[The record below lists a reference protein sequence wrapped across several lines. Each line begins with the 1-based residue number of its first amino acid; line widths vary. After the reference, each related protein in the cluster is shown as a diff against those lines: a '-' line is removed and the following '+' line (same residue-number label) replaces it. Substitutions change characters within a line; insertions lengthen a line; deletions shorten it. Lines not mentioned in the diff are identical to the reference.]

1 MNKKKNIKLLIA
13 IFCIINLITLLIF
26 PPHVKAETQAENVDT
41 QKSEVIYAN
50 LDSAGQVKGVYV
62 VNNFSSNS
70 EGKIKDYGDY
80 SAVESLALSGNV
92 SQDSDLITV
101 NKTEQSYYYKGI
113 MENQEIPWD
122 ISIRHELDGNEI
134 SAKEIA
140 GQSGDWKL
148 TLTIKHNDAIK
159 ENAWAENLLLQISVN
174 LSNNVAQDVIA
185 ENGMLAEAGSN
196 KMITF
201 MMMPDAEEMDFEI
214 KAKVKDF
221 SLPAIQI
228 GAVPFSLDMLEF
240 EMPNISDNEEFK
252 EFKEA
257 TELLADGSQQ
267 FADGIAELKD
277 GSLQLTDGLN
287 QITDSGGQLAAG
299 GDSLETGLRD
309 FTGGLSK
316 LSTQGHQLV
325 VGAENLKNAA
335 SQIDQ
340 GFQGLSAG
348 NELVAGSTQIQQG
361 IEGMSAGLTQI
372 KVEEL
377 NNAIQAL
384 SSLEEQVSQFNAQL
398 STITE
403 SFSQLNEGLKG
414 IIGGLETYQSY
425 VTRASILAGTQL
437 TEEMIAENLA
447 SQAILQYIAGVNENA
462 LTPTIQSLQ
471 QIQASLEGQL
481 AAMPIQD
488 MQTAIDQLSGLSE
501 LTSLAGLLDS
511 LDGVASLNTQY
522 SNFHQ
527 GLVQYVGGVNSLS
540 AGYNNGTQ
548 QSFYP
553 GLTTYLSGISQ
564 YVGGVST
571 IDGHSAGLNSGMHE
585 YNAGNKQYIAG
596 IKEWS
601 AGYNQ
606 FTDGI
611 SALGEPINQL
621 A

>member
-1 MNKKKNIKLLIA
+1 
-13 IFCIINLITLLIF
+13 
-26 PPHVKAETQAENVDT
+26 
-41 QKSEVIYAN
+41 
-50 LDSAGQVKGVYV
+50 
-62 VNNFSSNS
+62 
-70 EGKIKDYGDY
+70 
-80 SAVESLALSGNV
+80 
-92 SQDSDLITV
+92 
-101 NKTEQSYYYKGI
+101 
-113 MENQEIPWD
+113 
-122 ISIRHELDGNEI
+122 
-134 SAKEIA
+134 
-140 GQSGDWKL
+140 
-148 TLTIKHNDAIK
+148 
-159 ENAWAENLLLQISVN
+159 
-174 LSNNVAQDVIA
+174 
-185 ENGMLAEAGSN
+185 MLAEVGSN

-316 LSTQGHQLV
+316 LFTQGHQLV

-403 SFSQLNEGLKG
+403 SFSQLMK
-414 IIGGLETYQSY
+414 
-425 VTRASILAGTQL
+425 V
-437 TEEMIAENLA
+437 
-447 SQAILQYIAGVNENA
+447 
-462 LTPTIQSLQ
+462 
-471 QIQASLEGQL
+471 
-481 AAMPIQD
+481 
-488 MQTAIDQLSGLSE
+488 
-501 LTSLAGLLDS
+501 
-511 LDGVASLNTQY
+511 
-522 SNFHQ
+522 
-527 GLVQYVGGVNSLS
+527 
-540 AGYNNGTQ
+540 
-548 QSFYP
+548 
-553 GLTTYLSGISQ
+553 
-564 YVGGVST
+564 
-571 IDGHSAGLNSGMHE
+571 
-585 YNAGNKQYIAG
+585 
-596 IKEWS
+596 
-601 AGYNQ
+601 
-606 FTDGI
+606 
-611 SALGEPINQL
+611 
-621 A
+621 